1 MTRTN
6 DAHAHRGSEAERRV
20 RREQDIVTMVCAGTP
35 AQAERLSEEA
45 AENANIL
52 PAAGLHPWHCDK
64 CSAEEMRP
72 FLEQV
77 PVIGEIGLDS
87 FFPSRPSSGE
97 HGAGRADQGPPAGG
111 DGPPYGEKFPR
122 IYKNIFTIKDAS
134 AILNGYELTP
144 VRSLLKAPP
153 AGDLVHGK

>member
-1 MTRTN
+1 MTRIY
-6 DAHAHRGSEAERRV
+6 DAHAHLGSEAERRV

-45 AENANIL
+45 ARNANIF

-87 FFPSRPSSGE
+87 VWCQVPMEIQR
-97 HGAGRADQGPPAGG
+97 RAFEAQLDLAAQMGKPVVLHTKGMEA
-111 DGPPYGEKFPR
+111 EIAR
-122 IYKNIFTIKDAS
+122 TIKKYENTYLCLLYTSDA
-134 AILNGYELTP
+134 A
-144 VRSLLKAPP
+144 
-153 AGDLVHGK
+153 DD